1 MLIENFYRR
10 RVNMGKVDI
19 SIEPKKVYQI
29 ITPVS
34 FLILFAVVILYY
46 FFIGRRDFSYIYI
59 NPIAFTISIIA
70 AAILHEVIH
79 ALTFIIVGKVP
90 KRKIKFGI
98 ILKYLTPYAYCSQ
111 VISISTYR
119 TALLLPTIILGIIPI
134 ISGFLFKNFLL
145 LLIGDF
151 MLIGGFGDLLII
163 WNTRKLK
170 KGTRVL
176 DHDKKVGCYIVK
188 KQSP

>member
-1 MLIENFYRR
+1 MEGVNF
-10 RVNMGKVDI
+10 VGKVDI

-29 ITPVS
+29 ITPAS
-34 FLILFAVVILYY
+34 FLILFAVGLIYY
-46 FFIGRRDFSYIYI
+46 FFIGIKDYSYIYV
-59 NPIAFTISIIA
+59 NPYYFAVLTA
-70 AAILHEVIH
+70 GAVLLHEVIH
-79 ALTFIIVGKVP
+79 ALAYIIAGRVP
-90 KRKIKFGI
+90 LRKIKFGI

-119 TALLLPTIILGIIPI
+119 IALMLPTIILGVIPV

-145 LLIGDF
+145 LLVGDF
-151 MLIGGFGDLLII
+151 MLVGGFGDLLII

-176 DHDKKVGCYIVK
+176 DHDKKVGCYIIK